1 MKFETR
7 AIHIGEEPN
16 LKEGGTGDV
25 AMPIHLAS
33 TFARKEV
40 GTPTAGYEYSRT
52 DNPTRKALQARLAA
66 LEGADY
72 GLAFASGLAAE
83 TTLFLSILSSGNH
96 VVA

>member
-33 TFARKEV
+33 TYAREKV
-40 GTPTAGYEYSRT
+40 DVPTAGYEYART
-52 DNPTRKALQARLAA
+52 NNPTSCSAA
-66 LEGADY
+66 GA
-72 GLAFASGLAAE
+72 
-83 TTLFLSILSSGNH
+83 TTP
-96 VVA
+96 